1 MIVLFRVSGWVLA
14 VCFLC
19 VGSLQGFANDH
30 VRTSGVLSDESF
42 YRLVACGAKPDRP
55 CQHAM
60 VRWPVGR
67 LSVGIVDV
75 DASLSE
81 TRLGMAKAAL
91 RHAVDQVNQSGAGL
105 KLRIDGRAPDIEVF
119 LSASG
124 HVRNHSA
131 LNGLQ
136 RNIGR
141 RPIGATRIF
150 FQDYRIQRAVV
161 VIASGMGRDVLT
173 SVMLEEVTQA
183 LGLPTDI
190 QNRHYRGRSIFS
202 EGGNRMTTL
211 GAQDARALQRHY
223 PRR

>member
-1 MIVLFRVSGWVLA
+1 MWMPALA
-14 VCFLC
+14 KRALAWQKQPC
-19 VGSLQGFANDH
+19 VMQ
-30 VRTSGVLSDESF
+30 
-42 YRLVACGAKPDRP
+42 
-55 CQHAM
+55 
-60 VRWPVGR
+60 
-67 LSVGIVDV
+67 
-75 DASLSE
+75 
-81 TRLGMAKAAL
+81 
-91 RHAVDQVNQSGAGL
+91 
-105 KLRIDGRAPDIEVF
+105 VF

-202 EGGNRMTTL
+202 EGGNRMTAL